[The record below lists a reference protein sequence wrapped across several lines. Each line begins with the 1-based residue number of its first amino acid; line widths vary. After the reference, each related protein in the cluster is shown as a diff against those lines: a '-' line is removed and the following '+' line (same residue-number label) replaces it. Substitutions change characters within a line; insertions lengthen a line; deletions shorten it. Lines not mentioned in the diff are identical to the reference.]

1 MNFKVGD
8 TVVYPRHGACTVQ
21 EVRKR
26 VFKGEERDFLVLT
39 VNSGGMQIEVPSGNV
54 EYVGIR
60 EVTSDAELESVFDVL
75 RSPYIEEPT
84 NWSRRFKANQEK
96 LASGDVMKIAEVVR
110 DLFRRNEEKS
120 LSAGEKNMLLK
131 AIGSLKSE
139 VALTKSTDEESAE
152 ALIREVLESAS

>member
-8 TVVYPRHGACTVQ
+8 TVVYPRHGACTVK

-39 VNSGGMQIEVPSGNV
+39 VNSGGMQIEVPAGNV

-60 EVTSDAELESVFDVL
+60 EVTSDSELESVFDIL
-75 RSPYIEEPT
+75 RAPYIEEPT

-110 DLFRRNEEKS
+110 DLHRRNEEKS
-120 LSAGEKNMLLK
+120 LSAGEKNMLHK
-131 AIGSLKSE
+131 AKGALGSE
-139 VALTKSTDEESAE
+139 VALTKGTDEESAQ
-152 ALIREVLESAS
+152 ALIEEVLASGL